1 MASNRLT
8 LQTKLENVLGSR
20 NVYYNPPESQKMN
33 FPCIVYNL
41 TNIQPIHADNQTYL
55 DYTTY
60 KIIYVSKQV
69 DSPTVRDLLNI
80 PMTRFSTKYV
90 KNGFW
95 HTVIILNQKEK
106 Q

>member
-1 MASNRLT
+1 MTNRLT
-8 LQTKLENVLGSR
+8 LQNKLEEILGSR

-41 TNIQPIHADNQTYL
+41 SYIENINADNIKYL

-60 KIIYVSKQV
+60 KITVISKQV
-69 DSPTVRDLLNI
+69 DNPAIKSILNL
-80 PMTRFSTKYV
+80 PMTKFSANFT
-90 KNGFW
+90 KNGFY

>member
-1 MASNRLT
+1 MNNRLT
-8 LQTKLENVLGSR
+8 LHQKLVDILGSG

-41 TNIQPIHADNQTYL
+41 SYIEQVHADNKKYI

-60 KIIYVSKQV
+60 KITVVSKTPDHPAIRGV
-69 DSPTVRDLLNI
+69 LDL
-80 PMTRFSTKYV
+80 PMTKFSANFT
-90 KNGFW
+90 KNGFY
-95 HTVIILNQKEK
+95 HTVMTLIQKEK